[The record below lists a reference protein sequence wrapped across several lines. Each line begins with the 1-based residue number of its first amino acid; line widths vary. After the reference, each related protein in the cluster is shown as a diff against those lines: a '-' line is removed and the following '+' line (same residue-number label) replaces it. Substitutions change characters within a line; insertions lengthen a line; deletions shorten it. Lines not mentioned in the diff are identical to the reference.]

1 MQPQKLEDVVGAFV
15 FLMKKKKK
23 KRDND
28 HLHAFG
34 NVLYVC
40 SYKLFY
46 RLGQI
51 SELAEQDV
59 AA

>member
-1 MQPQKLEDVVGAFV
+1 MGAFV
-15 FLMKKKKK
+15 FLMKKKK

-34 NVLYVC
+34 NVLHVC
-40 SYKLFY
+40 SYELFY
-46 RLGQI
+46 HLGQL